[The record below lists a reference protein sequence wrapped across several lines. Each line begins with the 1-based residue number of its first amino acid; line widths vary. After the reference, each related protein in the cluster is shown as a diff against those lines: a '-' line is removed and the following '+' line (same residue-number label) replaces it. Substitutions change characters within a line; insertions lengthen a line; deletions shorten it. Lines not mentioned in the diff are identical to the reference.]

1 MIWMQCPC
9 DDEVTSAELLVRIA
23 SAPPSAD
30 PLSLGFSYVD
40 VVERR
45 GTLATVFADRVHA
58 LASSAAADE
67 GELLG
72 RAIAHEVAHLL
83 LGTKDHAK
91 SGLMR
96 GRWTSIELAKNHPS
110 DWQFSADDSVRLRRA
125 AIRRLTNPPLVTEI
139 ARRTTADETITAP

>member
-1 MIWMQCPC
+1 MKWMQCPC
-9 DDEVTSAELLVRIA
+9 DDEVTPAELLVRIT
-23 SAPPSAD
+23 SAPSSID
-30 PLSLGFSYVD
+30 PLSMGFSYID
-40 VVERR
+40 VVDQR

-58 LASSAAADE
+58 LATSAAADE

-96 GRWTSIELAKNHPS
+96 GRWTSIELARNHPS
-110 DWQFSADDSVRLRRA
+110 DWQFSADDNVRLRRA
-125 AIRRLTNPPLVTEI
+125 AIRRLGSPPPVTTI
-139 ARRTTADETITAP
+139 ARRKTADETISAP